1 MRIVSVVLRKC
12 ATTFIPGLLL
22 LLPAAAAADGI
33 VVDKIYDPYVEEL
46 ETEIEWR
53 FIYQDDDPN
62 PDVQKHFVGF
72 GRSLSDRWSV
82 ELYAIAQK
90 SQGDSLSIDTYEAE
104 AKWQLTEQ
112 GEYAVDWGLLFEV
125 EREVDEKV
133 WEVSTQLLAS
143 RDFGK
148 TTVTANFGI
157 IYEWG
162 ETIRSE
168 LESTLHMQVRY
179 RLKESFEPAVELHVG
194 QDTTALGPAIGGLFR
209 VAEGKKLRWEFG
221 IFSGISESSP
231 DSIVKANVEFEF

>member
-1 MRIVSVVLRKC
+1 VNIVPIPLRKY
-12 ATTFIPGLLL
+12 TTAIIPSLILLI
-22 LLPAAAAADGI
+22 PSAAAADGI

-53 FIYQDDDPN
+53 FVEQNYDRAPG
-62 PDVQKHFVGF
+62 VQKQSFGF
-72 GRSLSDRWSV
+72 GRSLSDRWAV

-90 SQGDSLSIDTYEAE
+90 SPGENLSIDTYEAE

-125 EREVDEKV
+125 EREIEENA

-162 ETIRSE
+162 ETIQNE
-168 LESTLHMQVRY
+168 IESTLRMQVRY
-179 RLKESFEPAVELHVG
+179 RLKESFEPAIELHVG
-194 QDTTALGPAIGGLFR
+194 QDTTAVGPAIGGLFR
-209 VAEGKKLRWEFG
+209 LSEGKKLRWEFG
-221 IFSGISESSP
+221 LFAGISESSP

>member
-1 MRIVSVVLRKC
+1 MNVAPVALRKY
-12 ATTFIPGLLL
+12 TTAVVPALIL
-22 LLPAAAAADGI
+22 LLPGAAAADGI

-62 PDVQKHFVGF
+62 PDLQKHFVGF
-72 GRSLSDRWSV
+72 GRSLSDRWFV

-90 SQGDSLSIDTYEAE
+90 STSDSLSINAYEAE

-125 EREVDEKV
+125 EREVDEKI
-133 WEVSTQLLAS
+133 WEVSAQLLAS

-162 ETIRSE
+162 DTIQSE

-179 RLKESFEPAVELHVG
+179 RLKESFEPALELHVG
-194 QDTTALGPAIGGLFR
+194 QDTTAVGPAIGGLFR
-209 VAEGKKLRWEFG
+209 VSEGKKLRWEFG
-221 IFSGISESSP
+221 LFAGISERSP
-231 DSIVKANVEFEF
+231 DSIVKANIEFEF